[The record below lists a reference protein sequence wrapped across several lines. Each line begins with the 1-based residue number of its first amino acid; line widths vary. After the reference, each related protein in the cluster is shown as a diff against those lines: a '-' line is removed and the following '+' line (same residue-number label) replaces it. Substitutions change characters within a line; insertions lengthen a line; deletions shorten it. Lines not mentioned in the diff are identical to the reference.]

1 MCAGATLMLSPSH
14 TGTFY
19 TLSPSLALIF
29 LHGATLRSL
38 AYRWATLGQ
47 ESAAAPRDSGSP
59 WSEGRKQSL
68 FTPLRLGK
76 LMAIMAKFMIGNTP
90 NIPSSQSGNVTL
102 CVCRLEPRSRD
113 SRPRPPLCHTQAAAR
128 QLYALLL
135 RHCDREADSSLRGSM
150 LCSAS
155 SSGMSCYNDCRNT
168 AEN

>member
-1 MCAGATLMLSPSH
+1 MVQLCDHRRTARPLSARSQPRRPVTVARRGA
-14 TGTFY
+14 
-19 TLSPSLALIF
+19 
-29 LHGATLRSL
+29 R
-38 AYRWATLGQ
+38 RR
-47 ESAAAPRDSGSP
+47 E
-59 WSEGRKQSL
+59 QSL
-68 FTPLRLGK
+68 FTPLRLGE

-135 RHCDREADSSLRGSM
+135 RHCDREADSSLRGEM

-155 SSGMSCYNDCRNT
+155 SSGMSCYNDCRNN
-168 AEN
+168 AENYNIEWCSVL